1 MGSSAMDAM
10 QVLFTAFDTG
20 ISSVWREEDRSWRS
34 EERRWR
40 TEDVDYR
47 EEERRWRA
55 EEGEMRCNEQ
65 RYKTL
70 NTTTTSTTTFV
81 SIAAALSNP
90 NNSIHLSFV
99 MSKLMGMSLITLWVM
114 GASLIDSFVSDDWWH
129 TYKGFRVL
137 TATHSF
143 SCSKTINRF
152 DVSGCMQFVITL
164 LVHKLL
170 FFSSESQY
178 VKGSRYSFPALPE
191 LVLIALQICIRPS
204 HLFSCWCWS
213 SQNMSK

>member
-1 MGSSAMDAM
+1 MDAI

-55 EEGEMRCNEQ
+55 EEGEMRCNEH

-70 NTTTTSTTTFV
+70 NTTTTFV

-90 NNSIHLSFV
+90 NNSIHLSLM
-99 MSKLMGMSLITLWVM
+99 MSKLMGMSLI
-114 GASLIDSFVSDDWWH
+114 
-129 TYKGFRVL
+129 
-137 TATHSF
+137 
-143 SCSKTINRF
+143 
-152 DVSGCMQFVITL
+152 
-164 LVHKLL
+164 
-170 FFSSESQY
+170 
-178 VKGSRYSFPALPE
+178 AL
-191 LVLIALQICIRPS
+191 
-204 HLFSCWCWS
+204 
-213 SQNMSK
+213 

>member
-90 NNSIHLSFV
+90 NNSIHFV
-99 MSKLMGMSLITLWVM
+99 VRDEQADGYVSHN
-114 GASLIDSFVSDDWWH
+114 FVSD
-129 TYKGFRVL
+129 G
-137 TATHSF
+137 
-143 SCSKTINRF
+143 C
-152 DVSGCMQFVITL
+152 VSD
-164 LVHKLL
+164 
-170 FFSSESQY
+170 
-178 VKGSRYSFPALPE
+178 R
-191 LVLIALQICIRPS
+191 
-204 HLFSCWCWS
+204 
-213 SQNMSK
+213 